1 MRLCTEI
8 TRQEALFRE
17 ELERI
22 GISQGSEVG
31 PEHPQYA
38 RVRSAGALADLR
50 TQKLMVELAE
60 AVGDGER
67 HALLEERL
75 EEMRKLEQIASAGYP
90 SDAPKTP
97 KKRTT
102 KRSGTRRNE
111 KVRKRKPRRELRS
124 SWD

>member
-22 GISQGSEVG
+22 GIDQGSEVG

-38 RVRSAGALADLR
+38 RVRSVGASADLR
-50 TQKLMVELAE
+50 TQQLMVELAV

-75 EEMRKLEQIASAGYP
+75 GEMRKLEEIASTGYP
-90 SDAPKTP
+90 SDLPRKRPT
-97 KKRTT
+97 KKRTS
-102 KRSGTRRNE
+102 KRRSANL
-111 KVRKRKPRRELRS
+111 KRKPRRELRS